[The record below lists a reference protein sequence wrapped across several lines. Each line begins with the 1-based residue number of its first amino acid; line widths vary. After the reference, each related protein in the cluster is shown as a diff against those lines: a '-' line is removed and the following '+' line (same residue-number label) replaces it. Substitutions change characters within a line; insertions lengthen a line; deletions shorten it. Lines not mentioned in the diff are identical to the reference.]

1 MGRQG
6 CNCVMDTISIQEA
19 LARIADAG
27 EKPFKIGFVRATGK
41 EAGSIKETYAYYGA
55 PNPKDRQAPTL
66 GEQLKK
72 RRLHTE
78 SGTIPLTEASSRK
91 LITPLIS
98 HIVAFNGKKVM
109 H

>member
-1 MGRQG
+1 
-6 CNCVMDTISIQEA
+6 MDTISIQEA

-27 EKPFKIGFVRATGK
+27 DKPFKIGFVRATGK
-41 EAGSIKETYAYYGA
+41 EAGSIKETFAYYGA

-66 GEQLKK
+66 GEQNRKK
-72 RRLHTE
+72 RMLHTE

-98 HIVAFNGKKVM
+98 HIIHFQGKKVI